1 MNDQFK
7 SILEKLKTLSL
18 VQKVTLGTLLL
29 GMGMAGF
36 FLFNRANDQYDVL
49 YSNLSL
55 PDAAATVNKLKEVK
69 VPYRL
74 ADGGTTVLVP
84 KDQKSEM
91 MLETADELTSSQG
104 VSLAKIPPVLQGDVQ
119 KEWLKKFNSDEI
131 STTLQSIQGIRD
143 AKVMISTPE
152 ESVFTEKEDPIRA
165 SVMLVVEPGF
175 RLEQKQ
181 VTTIKNLVSHAVPGL
196 TPEQVVISDNYGNS
210 LDDSPTANGT
220 MQTRETRKS
229 QMENALQKKLTDLIE
244 PIVGEGNAVLSVSM
258 DLNFDQARA
267 NIKTIKP
274 EVIKDDKATG
284 VIVSQQ
290 SESEEYE
297 GAKKDEQ
304 GTPGS
309 ESNTAPSYKSKED
322 KDKSDKRYTNK
333 KETTNYA
340 HSEETKEVVYA
351 SGEVQRITIA
361 VAMNKVLTE
370 AESTEIKEMLANAA
384 GLNLERG
391 DSVDV
396 KGFKF
401 SESPNKKNEL
411 MTQAFKDAQRND
423 LLLQLGYIATL
434 LTLGIMAL
442 MILKNAFEKNMPV
455 STAQLILDD
464 EGQAIPEVVY
474 SAKGE
479 EIRVED
485 LAVDEKTGKVLLPEG
500 PIYNAEGKMI
510 FLNGIT
516 KEELNLPKSKYTNA
530 PEIEYMRQNIYGF
543 IQKDAPLAA
552 KILVAYMGHDQE

>member
-297 GAKKDEQ
+297 GVKKDEQ

-370 AESTEIKEMLANAA
+370 AETTEIKEMLANAA

-510 FLNGIT
+510 SLNGIT

-543 IQKDAPLAA
+543 IQKDTPLAA

>member
-1 MNDQFK
+1 VNDQFK

-510 FLNGIT
+510 SLNGIT

-543 IQKDAPLAA
+543 IQKDTPLAA

>member
-1 MNDQFK
+1 M
-7 SILEKLKTLSL
+7 LEKLQTLSL
-18 VQKVTLGTLLL
+18 VQKVTLGTLIL
-29 GMGMAGF
+29 GMGLVGF
-36 FLFNRANDQYDVL
+36 FLFNRANDSYDVL

-152 ESVFTEKEDPIRA
+152 ESVFTEKDDPIRA

-229 QMENALQKKLTDLIE
+229 QMETALQKKLTDLIE

-274 EVIKDDKATG
+274 EIIKDDKAIG

-297 GAKKDEQ
+297 GQKKDEK

-309 ESNTAPSYKSKED
+309 ESNTAPSYKTKDDKE
-322 KDKSDKRYTNK
+322 KDKRYTNK

-370 AESTEIKEMLANAA
+370 SETTEIKEMLANAA
-384 GLNLERG
+384 GLNLDRG

-423 LLLQLGYIATL
+423 LFLQLGYIATL
-434 LTLGIMAL
+434 LTLGVMAL
-442 MILKNAFEKNMPV
+442 LILKNLFEKGMPV

-464 EGQAIPEVVY
+464 DGQPIPDVVY
-474 SAKGE
+474 DAKGE
-479 EIRVED
+479 EIKVET
-485 LAVDEKTGKVLLPEG
+485 LAVDEKTGKLLLPEG
-500 PIYNAEGKMI
+500 PVYDAEGRMI
-510 FLNGIT
+510 SLNGVS
-516 KEELNLPKSKYTNA
+516 KEQLNLPKSKYTNA
-530 PEIEYMRQNIYGF
+530 PEIEYMRQSIYGF
-543 IQKDAPLAA
+543 IQKDTAIAA
-552 KILVAYMGHDQE
+552 KILVSYMGHDQE